1 MNTKLIFGSGRFS
14 SVVTNNRNGV
24 LVGDFDLPTKL
35 VDTSKDVLLCLPR
48 EVEKWGMY
56 PTHQESW
63 LCLAFVVG
71 CHSRHESGD
80 TSGLE
85 IRRQAWEAIP
95 AAQWQAL
102 AAKAI
107 GFIGEFRQRL
117 AEKSETPRKL
127 YKSLTRALQDCVLY
141 LSGEFPEDQDTFL
154 SSSPV
159 ALLIEQ
165 ANRGRSGEL
174 TLTEGT
180 ALADETEAIVSAKI
194 IEFGGVVECSK
205 ALHDLELGLAEKHGR
220 VILLPENV
228 SLDQGADLVSY
239 DIVLGTPDAHDM
251 DVVSIVAG
259 TKEPQLVQLKDKLSD
274 QRLDIIAVPP
284 ELGPK
289 DELVGGHRAFQS
301 VAEMLLANG
310 RAISSEGKA
319 LIARLQGQ
327 VSPVELAQKYRVVA
341 KEFFSDAS
349 NRKSWVSRRAAGTS
363 VPQVKKVIPL
373 YRIACDLLPRA
384 AYMERE
390 GKFTGGIS
398 PEKLAEQA
406 SLGDAFRAI
415 RNIMDRQD
423 ATDAELEKIAVDIE
437 RKF

>member
-24 LVGDFDLPTKL
+24 FVGDFDLPTKL

-48 EVEKWGMY
+48 EVGNWGMY

-63 LCLAFVVG
+63 LCLTFVVG

-95 AAQWQAL
+95 TAQWQAL

-117 AEKSETPRKL
+117 VENTESPRKL

-141 LSGEFPEDQDTFL
+141 LSGKFPEDQDAFL
-154 SSSPV
+154 ASSEVS
-159 ALLIEQ
+159 LLIER
-165 ANRGRSGEL
+165 ANQGREGKL
-174 TLTEGT
+174 TLGEGNQ
-180 ALADETEAIVSAKI
+180 LADEAETIVSEKI
-194 IEFGGVVECSK
+194 REFGGLEVCQR
-205 ALHDLELGLAEKHGR
+205 ALGELAQVLAEKQGR
-220 VILLPENV
+220 VILLPNEV
-228 SLDQGADLVSY
+228 SLDRGAELVSY

-259 TKEPQLVQLKDKLSD
+259 MKEPQLVQLKDKLSD

-310 RAISSEGKA
+310 RNTTAQGRE
-319 LIARLQGQ
+319 LILRLIGQ
-327 VSPVELAQKYRVVA
+327 VSPSELAQKYRTVA
-341 KEFFSDAS
+341 KEFFSNAAD
-349 NRKSWVSRRAAGTS
+349 RKSWVSRRAAGTS

-384 AYMERE
+384 TYMERE
-390 GKFTGGIS
+390 GKFTGGMS
-398 PEKLAEQA
+398 PEYLAQEA
-406 SLGDAFRAI
+406 GLGDSFRAI
-415 RNIMDRQD
+415 RTVLDRQD
-423 ATDAELEKIAVDIE
+423 ATNEELEAIAADLE
-437 RKF
+437 KHL